1 MAGSPWLCLGLG
13 LCLVL
18 GASGA
23 SAQELRPYTVVGD
36 AIPVSLTGA
45 PGDAAKGR
53 AIVGARQVGLCRHLA
68 AALHV
73 HAKAGDPL
81 ARMLGA
87 ERPAGLPEP
96 EAPHPGWAVACGL
109 LAAPTDL

>member
-1 MAGSPWLCLGLG
+1 VLESLSDELSACLRYH
-13 LCLVL
+13 
-18 GASGA
+18 
-23 SAQELRPYTVVGD
+23 SALFP
-36 AIPVSLTGA
+36 
-45 PGDAAKGR
+45 GR
-53 AIVGARQVGLCRHLA
+53 AIDRAIFLGGEARQIGLCRHLA